1 MRRGAIGIGTL
12 IVFIA
17 MVLVAAVAAGVLI
30 STSGYLQQ
38 KAMSAGRQTTQ
49 EVASGIK
56 VLNVYGYIN
65 GSTPGAHN
73 ITRLVLYVSPN
84 AGSGGIDLAHVK
96 VVISDGKR
104 MAVYRYYD
112 PNEDKNSDI
121 QPAYIHYTGD
131 IANVFAY
138 EKWEPYYK
146 GKYPTGFD
154 PNNKFYITD
163 NIDISAVWWN
173 LYSAYNKTSNNDK
186 DYGKLLFGIA
196 VVQDGDESLDSENH
210 PSLSWGDI
218 AAIMLWT
225 FPFDDNNNPIDGFG
239 LPPST
244 KVTGKVIPENGAGG
258 VIDFTTPS
266 TYTDNILEL
275 Q

>member
-38 KAMSAGRQTTQ
+38 KAMATGRQTTQ

-56 VLNVYGYIN
+56 VMNIYGYTPADPP
-65 GSTPGAHN
+65 GSGK
-73 ITRLVLYVSPN
+73 ITRMVIYVSPN

-96 VVISDGKR
+96 VVLSDGKR

-112 PNEDKNSDI
+112 PDQDSGLQADYFLYSGDVSNVVPDVGENPTTGAVDVSSYT
-121 QPAYIHYTGD
+121 PATAGD
-131 IANVFAY
+131 I
-138 EKWEPYYK
+138 
-146 GKYPTGFD
+146 PTLW
-154 PNNKFYITD
+154 K
-163 NIDISAVWWN
+163 N
-173 LYSAYNKTSNNDK
+173 LYYYMNQSTPKM
-186 DYGKLLFGIA
+186 LFGI
-196 VVQDGDESLDSENH
+196 VVVADADGSLSGSKEH

-218 AAIMLWT
+218 AGITLWT
-225 FPFDDNNNPIDGFG
+225 IPFDDDDNPATGYGIGPG
-239 LPPST
+239 T

-258 VIDFTTPS
+258 VIDFTSPS
-266 TYTDNILEL
+266 TYTDNLMEL

>member
-38 KAMSAGRQTTQ
+38 KAMATGRQTTQ

-56 VLNVYGYIN
+56 VMNVYGYTPADPA
-65 GSTPGAHN
+65 GSGN
-73 ITRLVLYVSPN
+73 ITRMVLYVSPN
-84 AGSGGIDLAHVK
+84 AGSGGIDLAHVR
-96 VVISDGKR
+96 VVLSDGKR

-112 PNEDKNSDI
+112 PNEDPDLQANYFIYS
-121 QPAYIHYTGD
+121 GD
-131 IANVFAY
+131 VSNVFADVG
-138 EKWEPYYK
+138 ED
-146 GKYPTGFD
+146 PTTGAVNVSTYT
-154 PNNKFYITD
+154 PTPAS
-163 NIDISAVWWN
+163 NISTLWKN
-173 LYSAYNKTSNNDK
+173 LYYYNTNADGN
-186 DYGKLLFGIA
+186 GQRMLFGII
-196 VVQDGDESLDSENH
+196 VVSDSDQSLSGSPAH
-210 PSLSWGDI
+210 PTLSWGDI
-218 AAIMLWT
+218 VAIALWT
-225 FPFDDNNNPIDGFG
+225 IPFDDDGDPTTGYG
-239 LPPST
+239 LGPGT

-266 TYTDNILEL
+266 TYTDNLMEL

>member
-1 MRRGAIGIGTL
+1 MAKRGAIGIGTL

-38 KAMSAGRQTTQ
+38 KAMSTGRQTTQ

-56 VLNVYGYIN
+56 VMNIYGYTPAN
-65 GSTPGAHN
+65 PPGAGN
-73 ITRLVLYVSPN
+73 ITRMVIYVSPN

-96 VVISDGKR
+96 VVLSDGKR

-112 PNEDKNSDI
+112 PQEDSTLSAD
-121 QPAYIHYTGD
+121 YFLYSGD
-131 IANVFAY
+131 VSNVFAGVG
-138 EKWEPYYK
+138 EDDK
-146 GKYPTGFD
+146 GAVDVSSYTLAAASDIPTLW
-154 PNNKFYITD
+154 K
-163 NIDISAVWWN
+163 N
-173 LYSAYNKTSNNDK
+173 LYYVMTNDNKM
-186 DYGKLLFGIA
+186 LFGVI
-196 VVQDGDESLDSENH
+196 VVSDSDG
-210 PSLSWGDI
+210 SLSNSKEHPTLGWGDI
-218 AAIMLWT
+218 AGIALWT
-225 FPFDDNNNPIDGFG
+225 IPFDNDNDHTNGYG

-266 TYTDNILEL
+266 TFTDNLMEL